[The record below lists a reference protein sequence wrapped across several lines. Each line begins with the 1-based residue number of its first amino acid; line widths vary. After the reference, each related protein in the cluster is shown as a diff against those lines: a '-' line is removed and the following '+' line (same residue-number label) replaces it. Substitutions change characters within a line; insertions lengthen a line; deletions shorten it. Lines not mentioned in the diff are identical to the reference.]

1 MPVTSRTKLSAPHT
15 ALQPLRHVLEDTTV
29 LSDTWWPAPPARN
42 ASAGERVSAPGAP
55 RSPTSSLRALRP
67 TTPQLLDQL
76 TRARAALRDHNH
88 ERFRRACHGYLLTTL
103 KRATSSTAK
112 PRHPSTAARVD
123 WACRYLGQ
131 HDLAAAAAIEQ
142 ASASTETPTSPDG
155 QTASAAADMF
165 IAPAGGPAADAHAT
179 LQPVLDDLVAD
190 PTPSSRTD
198 RGRHRRRRLFA
209 RRGAAGLS
217 RRASLASWLDQRDPQ
232 PQESTATI
240 PVDLDEV
247 IAAQPG
253 QQPAPPTA
261 AGPNS

>member
-1 MPVTSRTKLSAPHT
+1 VINSSPDTHPDRLRFPAGLWQRLSSWHRRAAPEQAAPVQVP
-15 ALQPLRHVLEDTTV
+15 ENE
-29 LSDTWWPAPPARN
+29 PAP
-42 ASAGERVSAPGAP
+42 
-55 RSPTSSLRALRP
+55 LRALRP

-112 PRHPSTAARVD
+112 PLHPSTAARVD
-123 WACRYLGQ
+123 WACRYLGE

-142 ASASTETPTSPDG
+142 ASTSTETPTSPDG
-155 QTASAAADMF
+155 QTASAAADTF
-165 IAPAGGPAADAHAT
+165 IAPAGGPTAEAHAT
-179 LQPVLDDLVAD
+179 LQAVLDDLVAEA
-190 PTPSSRTD
+190 
-198 RGRHRRRRLFA
+198 RRLHPEQTEEGIA
-209 RRGAAGLS
+209 VVVYSHAAELLDYRG
-217 RRASLASWLDQRDPQ
+217 RASLASWLDRRDPQ